1 MKITLLLSLITFNAL
16 AMDCG
21 GIPEGQIVRIDNG
34 SGSLAKAALQDQDG
48 IGSCYAN
55 QASLL
60 LQSVIPDSPNL
71 SYLNLALF
79 YTADQKKKQRK
90 NNLVN
95 NSANADADKEY
106 TKDITK
112 EDGSVV
118 TEGGSGI
125 WGGFACDTINL
136 AKEKQKASKSGSLCK
151 AEDVAL
157 EHNFFNS
164 TANHSVD
171 PNQIQE
177 KSLLQASKYMN
188 TFQKNF
194 GAPLDSDTK
203 MTKELKEKR
212 QKADDFSNALKNF
225 VANSSNTFFSDKC
238 TAIPIPKVQEL
249 VTNAMVRVLDANP
262 KCIERQRVI
271 RTDLPVCRM
280 INQIGSL
287 EMTGAGMS
295 SKIAFK
301 LNDNVSNGLTGVL
314 PLLFEG
320 PGGFKG
326 FMEGMNNFL
335 KDQDKAKVTK
345 ANKPAKDAFN
355 KNVSESF
362 SPKDLSELESIYK
375 KVALKEIDECKQAN
389 MLEYFKD
396 KNQFLELAKKDSVL
410 CNYSELLSRAADLA
424 NVIPEKTF
432 NNMSSF
438 VDFLTAK
445 AGLNYDDAIMSIMA
459 QDCTPDKRLSIPE
472 TVKCESERIL
482 FSTEDVTPALSQ
494 KAQRTIKANRDK
506 MMANLQSN
514 RAIGLDLCTK
524 FWNDPTYDLHGEDS
538 STKYNSCSATGKHG
552 FHAITMVGYRCKD
565 SRIQYLAQN
574 SWGPN
579 WKAEPYETE
588 NGKIWLDEDKLF
600 KNLDRINYINP

>member
-1 MKITLLLSLITFNAL
+1 MKITLLLALISFNANAL
-16 AMDCG
+16 DCG

-60 LQSVIPDSPNL
+60 LQSVIPNSPNL

-79 YTADQKKKQRK
+79 YTADQKKKQRR

-95 NSANADADKEY
+95 NSSNADSDKEY
-106 TKDITK
+106 TKDITNQ
-112 EDGSVV
+112 DGTITS
-118 TEGGSGI
+118 EGGSGI

-136 AKEKQKASKSGSLCK
+136 AKEKQRTSKSGSLCK

-157 EHNFFNS
+157 EHNFFDS
-164 TANHSVD
+164 AANHSVD
-171 PNQIQE
+171 SSQIQE
-177 KSLLQASKYMN
+177 KSLLQASRYMN

-225 VANSSNTFFSDKC
+225 VANSSNSFFSDKC
-238 TAIPIPKVQEL
+238 TAIPTSKVQQIMN
-249 VTNAMVRVLDANP
+249 NAMVRVLDANP

-271 RTDLPVCRM
+271 RSDLPICK
-280 INQIGSL
+280 IIGQMGYL
-287 EMTGAGMS
+287 KMTSSGMS
-295 SKIAFK
+295 SKISFE
-301 LNDNVSNGLTGVL
+301 LNGNINQGLASSL
-314 PLLFEG
+314 PMLYETQ
-320 PGGFKG
+320 GGFTG
-326 FMEGMNNFL
+326 FVDGLKNFM
-335 KDQDKAKVTK
+335 KAQDKIKVTK
-345 ANKPAKDAFN
+345 ANKAAKDSFN
-355 KNVSESF
+355 KLIAKSF
-362 SPKDLSELESIYK
+362 SAKDLSELEGTYK
-375 KVALKEIDECKQAN
+375 RVALKQIDDCKQAN

-396 KNQFLELAKKDSVL
+396 KTQFLEMAKKDSVL
-410 CNYSELLSRAADLA
+410 CNYTELLTRASDLA

-432 NNMSSF
+432 NNISGF

-472 TVKCESERIL
+472 TVKCESERII
-482 FSTEDVTPALSQ
+482 FSSDDVTPTLASNV
-494 KAQRTIKANRDK
+494 QRTIKANRER
-506 MMANLQSN
+506 MINNIQNN
-514 RAIGLDLCTK
+514 RAIGLDICTK
-524 FWNDPTYDLHGEDS
+524 FWNDPSYDLHGEDS

-565 SRIQYLAQN
+565 NKIQYLAQN

-579 WKAEPYETE
+579 WKSDPYEIE

-600 KNLDRINYINP
+600 KNLDRINYITP